1 MTECQEN
8 NIKKKLGGFFEALD
22 SDDEGK
28 ENKTVPVVPQQKT
41 EDFYTLL
48 SDSDEDLST
57 AVPDL
62 TMVSNFL

>member
-8 NIKKKLGGFFEALD
+8 AIKKKVGGFFEALG

-28 ENKTVPVVPQQKT
+28 ENKTVPLLPQQKT

-48 SDSDEDLST
+48 SDEDLST
-57 AVPDL
+57 PVPDL
-62 TMVSNFL
+62 TMVSIFC